1 MCYRAKYN
9 FTATLVKKKK
19 KRKKK
24 KKALDVTSKLKGFL
38 ATQKSCVRSIKHLH
52 LIQLRVLDSAG
63 KGNE

>member
-19 KRKKK
+19 KEKK